1 MRFIKFYDT
10 NVLLDEF
17 ENILLHNEPFY
28 IAAETIKELE
38 DIKTSSKKDNDVKF
52 KARQV
57 LRFINNDEEEKCK
70 IVMPKDYYQSIYSLS
85 NKGLEVTPD
94 NIILQIAAELNEPI
108 TFITNDAAC
117 RIIAKNIFG
126 LKTTQF
132 EDNES
137 HNYTG
142 FKELTSQA
150 EQASFYEDN
159 HKIAAEL
166 IPNQYLIINNEIY
179 KLDSNN
185 KMKRVEWKK
194 LESGQFKVVEPKDVY
209 QACAIDS
216 MLTNQ
221 ITLLRGEAGTGKSLL
236 ALGYLFYALDKGIIE
251 KIIIFCN
258 TTTVTGSKELGFYKG
273 SKDDKILQG
282 TIGNFLRSKL
292 GDIIEIERLMGK
304 MQGCQEKLIVLPM
317 SDLRGFDTSKMNAGV
332 FITEAQNTTKELMK
346 LCLQRIGDDSKVII
360 DGDDTSQVD
369 SWLYE
374 GNNNGIKR
382 LSEVFRGSSIYG
394 EVTLQ
399 KCYRS
404 KIANIAKN
412 M

>member
-1 MRFIKFYDT
+1 MLCT
-10 NVLLDEF
+10 ACG
-17 ENILLHNEPFY
+17 NIRY
-28 IAAETIKELE
+28 
-38 DIKTSSKKDNDVKF
+38 
-52 KARQV
+52 
-57 LRFINNDEEEKCK
+57 
-70 IVMPKDYYQSIYSLS
+70 
-85 NKGLEVTPD
+85 
-94 NIILQIAAELNEPI
+94 
-108 TFITNDAAC
+108 
-117 RIIAKNIFG
+117 
-126 LKTTQF
+126 
-132 EDNES
+132 
-137 HNYTG
+137 
-142 FKELTSQA
+142 
-150 EQASFYEDN
+150 
-159 HKIAAEL
+159 
-166 IPNQYLIINNEIY
+166 
-179 KLDSNN
+179 
-185 KMKRVEWKK
+185 
-194 LESGQFKVVEPKDVY
+194 
-209 QACAIDS
+209 CAIDS
-216 MLTNQ
+216 LLNNQ

-292 GDIIEIERLMGK
+292 GDMIEIERLMGK